1 MRHTLIF
8 CYGEENS
15 AKKIRGGGKK
25 SNLSKNILPCI
36 YFIKFLIC
44 FMCKKNI
51 CTSFKSIIPEF
62 SFVIHLLNHFFFGLA
77 NLVESKL
84 IYLGHQ
90 WNWLSP
96 ILLTWYINRSI
107 IKIESCKILAS
118 YDRPRTGCWVTA
130 EFLRGRFRQ
139 NLRPFNTAV
148 TFRFL
153 FDHFFYEYF
162 WRV

>member
-1 MRHTLIF
+1 MERKKEGKEENKGKNRKNKLKLVKKNQLRNFACGTLIF

-51 CTSFKSIIPEF
+51 CTSFKSIISEF
-62 SFVIHLLNHFFFGLA
+62 SFVIHLLNRFFLD
-77 NLVESKL
+77 LQIWLRVESKL
-84 IYLGHQ
+84 IYLDHRFC
-90 WNWLSP
+90 
-96 ILLTWYINRSI
+96 YINRSI

-118 YDRPRTGCWVTA
+118 YDRPRTGC
-130 EFLRGRFRQ
+130 
-139 NLRPFNTAV
+139 
-148 TFRFL
+148 
-153 FDHFFYEYF
+153 
-162 WRV
+162 

>member
-1 MRHTLIF
+1 MGKRIQQKNL
-8 CYGEENS
+8 G
-15 AKKIRGGGKK
+15 GGGKK

-51 CTSFKSIIPEF
+51 CTSFKSIISEF
-62 SFVIHLLNHFFFGLA
+62 SFVIHLLNRFFLD
-77 NLVESKL
+77 LQIWLRVESKL
-84 IYLGHQ
+84 IYLDHRFC
-90 WNWLSP
+90 
-96 ILLTWYINRSI
+96 YINRSI